1 MRIESPGI
9 YTAILADDYH
19 ADPCPEPSLSSS
31 VGRLLLNRS
40 PLHAWHSH
48 PRLNPEFDS
57 SDESRGA
64 DIGKSVHRIVLG
76 KGGDIVEIEA
86 NNFMTKA
93 AKEERDA
100 AYAAGRIP
108 LLTKDMKVVS
118 DMAKAALDYL
128 KTFVPGLLGDGCLSE
143 AVLAWQEGDAW
154 CRSMIDR
161 MTADGLNVLDIKTTA
176 TTARADLVARHVFD
190 MGYHFQA
197 AFYERGLN
205 QLLPEHIGRRRFLFL
220 FQENEPPFACQL
232 IRLDE
237 AAMTIARKQ
246 VMAAI
251 ALWQRCIAAGD
262 WPGYPPGVQT
272 VTMPEWQQRAWLARE
287 LADPSLT
294 GDIGLPP
301 EPENNKTMEFTP

>member
-1 MRIESPGI
+1 MRIDTPGI
-9 YTAILADDYH
+9 YTAISADDYH

-40 PLHAWHSH
+40 PLHAWTSH
-48 PRLNPEFDS
+48 PRLNPEFDR
-57 SDESRGA
+57 SDESRNA
-64 DIGKSVHRIVLG
+64 DIGKAVHKLVLG
-76 KGGDIVEIEA
+76 KGGEIVEVEA
-86 NNFMTKA
+86 ANFQTKA
-93 AKEERDA
+93 AKEDRDA

-108 LLTKDMKVVS
+108 LLSKDMKVVHA
-118 DMAKAALDYL
+118 MAKAAIDYL
-128 KTFVPGLLGDGCLSE
+128 RAFVPDLLGNGCLSE
-143 AVLAWQEGDAW
+143 AVAVWCEGDAW

-161 MTADGLNVLDIKTTA
+161 MTSDGLKVLDIKTTS
-176 TTARADLVARHVFD
+176 TTARADLVTRHVFD

-220 FQENEPPFACQL
+220 FQENEPPYACQL

-246 VMAAI
+246 VMATV
-251 ALWQRCIAAGD
+251 ALWQHCIATGE
-262 WPGYPPGVQT
+262 WPGYPPGIQT

-287 LADPSLT
+287 MADPSLT

-301 EPENNKTMEFTP
+301 EPESNKAMEWTI